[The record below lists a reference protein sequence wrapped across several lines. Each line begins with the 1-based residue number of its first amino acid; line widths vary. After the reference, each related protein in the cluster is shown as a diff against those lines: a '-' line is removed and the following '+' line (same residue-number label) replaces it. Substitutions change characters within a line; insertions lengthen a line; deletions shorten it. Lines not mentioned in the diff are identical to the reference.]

1 MAESQN
7 ERYAVIAARRNEI
20 FPGGVVIAYGDEE
33 SMRELIAAPSIIE
46 IGSCSHE
53 AAVAVI
59 ANNSAGDAD
68 SEKTQKK
75 HASRPEGHDRESQP
89 PRQHLRRRTGLAEA
103 RRIASAT
110 LQSAVA
116 AGVLMFYSR
125 SVHGA
130 LIRAFVGA

>member
-1 MAESQN
+1 MPLSPRQSQSSPPTDAKVWIGTIVQWNGFQASGLIALLAGPGAAHMSGKRAAIVMAESQN

-75 HASRPEGHDRESQP
+75 
-89 PRQHLRRRTGLAEA
+89 
-103 RRIASAT
+103 
-110 LQSAVA
+110 
-116 AGVLMFYSR
+116 
-125 SVHGA
+125 
-130 LIRAFVGA
+130 